1 MIPDQPRTAGRPRAS
16 SRQLIE
22 DAAAELFIES
32 GYAATTIEAISQ
44 RAGTSRATFFNYF
57 EAKSDLLWLEVD
69 AAIAALRESGD
80 SDLRAALVRAAE
92 AMPVPLA
99 LTQSELI
106 GSEAEVT
113 ASGLVRVAA
122 LASVLSRFV
131 DDRLTAG
138 VVASAVAEAW
148 LSWSRAGV
156 GRGALADRVQAN
168 LDRVAAGLG

>member
-1 MIPDQPRTAGRPRAS
+1 MIPESPRTAGRPRTS

-22 DAAAELFIES
+22 DAAADLFVES

-69 AAIAALRESGD
+69 GAIARLRESAGT
-80 SDLRAALVRAAE
+80 DLRAALVRAAE

-106 GSEAEVT
+106 GSEAEVVS
-113 ASGLVRVAA
+113 SGLVRVAA
-122 LASVLSRFV
+122 LASALSLFV
-131 DDRLTAG
+131 DDRLVAG
-138 VVASAVAEAW
+138 VIASAVTEAW

-156 GRGALADRVQAN
+156 GRGALADRIEAN

>member
-1 MIPDQPRTAGRPRAS
+1 MIPESPKTAGRPRTS

-22 DAAAELFIES
+22 DAAAELFVER

-57 EAKSDLLWLEVD
+57 EAKSDLLWVDVD
-69 AAIAALRESGD
+69 AAIALLGEAGD
-80 SDLRAALVRAAE
+80 GGYRAALARAAND
-92 AMPVPLA
+92 MPVPLV

-106 GSEAEVT
+106 GSEYEVA

-122 LASVLSRFV
+122 LASVLERFTF
-131 DDRLTAG
+131 DRLAAG
-138 VVASAVAEAW
+138 VIASAVAEAW
-148 LSWSRAGV
+148 LSWSRAGI
-156 GRGALADRVQAN
+156 GRGALAERIEAN